1 MSKASMTK
9 KELLG
14 IEKTKHYKNL
24 EKLCSYYGI
33 NKKGYEL
40 YEIFKKYE
48 DKIIKQTT
56 NSCNGKGTINGIAY
70 HTGLLPE
77 DEKDLNNHYVKQGYK
92 SALLSADNEDDLF
105 GLEAIRLKTEL
116 QNLFPSLPF
125 HINYDA
131 RGYAL
136 KIDNSIMKE
145 LFDKGIRLYS
155 DFGGYGILA
164 PEFEESEE
172 E

>member
-1 MSKASMTK
+1 MSKASMTEK
-9 KELLG
+9 QLQA

-40 YEIFKKYE
+40 YQIFKKYE
-48 DKIIKQTT
+48 DKIHKQTV
-56 NSCNGKGTINGIAY
+56 NSCNGQGRINGIAY

-77 DEKDLNNHYVKQGYK
+77 DEKDINNYYVKQGFK
-92 SALLSADNEDDLF
+92 SALLNADNEDDLF
-105 GLEAIRLKTEL
+105 TLEAERLKEEL
-116 QNLFPSLPF
+116 KGLFPLLPF
-125 HINYDA
+125 KVNYDA

-136 KIDNSIMKE
+136 KINDSIMKS

-164 PEFEESEE
+164 PEFNESESE
-172 E
+172 